1 MVNKISITIR
11 TYFLDNKLQSKL
23 FLTKIEIFLIFRAVA
38 EGWEGLP
45 VTLDASFTWTN
56 GRVYFFKGS
65 QYWRFTTPGQLD
77 QGYPKTLS
85 DGFEGIPDNVDAAL
99 VWAANS
105 KIYFFKGDTFQSES
119 AVCIYSW
126 DLMGS

>member
-1 MVNKISITIR
+1 M
-11 TYFLDNKLQSKL
+11 
-23 FLTKIEIFLIFRAVA
+23 A
-38 EGWEGLP
+38 EGWDGLP

-77 QGYPKTLS
+77 PGYPKSLS
-85 DGFEGIPDNVDAAL
+85 DGFEGIPNNVDAAL

-105 KIYFFKGDTFQSES
+105 KIYFFKGQRFYLGRKTMITMIIIIIICNNM
-119 AVCIYSW
+119 CIR
-126 DLMGS
+126 

>member
-1 MVNKISITIR
+1 MGNKISVTLR
-11 TYFLDNKLQSKL
+11 AHFLDNKLHWNL
-23 FLTKIEIFLIFRAVA
+23 FFTIIYSLRAVA

-65 QYWRFTTPGQLD
+65 QYWRFSTPGQLD
-77 QGYPKTLS
+77 PGYPKTLS
-85 DGFEGIPDNVDAAL
+85 DGFEGIPNNVDAAL

-105 KIYFFKGDTFQSES
+105 KIYFFKGEES
-119 AVCIYSW
+119 LRQRS
-126 DLMGS
+126 DRKSPQN

>member
-1 MVNKISITIR
+1 MSKIFYI
-11 TYFLDNKLQSKL
+11 L
-23 FLTKIEIFLIFRAVA
+23 
-38 EGWEGLP
+38 
-45 VTLDASFTWTN
+45 
-56 GRVYFFKGS
+56 KGS

-105 KIYFFKGDTFQSES
+105 KIYFFKGDTF
-119 AVCIYSW
+119 
-126 DLMGS
+126 

>member
-1 MVNKISITIR
+1 MECLLFSLNKI
-11 TYFLDNKLQSKL
+11 
-23 FLTKIEIFLIFRAVA
+23 LTTLLLSVLNISLLRAVA

-65 QYWRFTTPGQLD
+65 QYWRFSTPGQLD

-105 KIYFFKGDTFQSES
+105 KIYFFKGDLSVRDVKTLT
-119 AVCIYSW
+119 YWW
-126 DLMGS
+126 DGV